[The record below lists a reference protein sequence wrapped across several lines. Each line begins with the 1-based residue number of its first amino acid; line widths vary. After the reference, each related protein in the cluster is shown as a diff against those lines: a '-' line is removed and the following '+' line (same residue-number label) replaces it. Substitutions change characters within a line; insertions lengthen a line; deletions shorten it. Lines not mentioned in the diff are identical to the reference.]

1 MTLDF
6 IRMGVYGD
14 YIIIY
19 TGADF
24 DFLSRYSLRDVLCEL
39 ASAGD
44 FPLPQP
50 SPIANN
56 KRERDSD
63 SPISGS
69 SVTASSSS
77 SPGVADGPRA
87 IAGSR
92 RVSKEAKIPPAT
104 NSAMTLHSDMSST
117 FTLPMHSDELA
128 RLPLHGQMAFASNNN
143 PTMDATDHFL
153 YSTLGNTTAAIPGQ
167 PSLTNAVSGPDTVNP
182 GSTAAFPM
190 DHLFYE
196 QMGNIMSSSSNEHQG
211 ASQGLEQFGGVNQQ
225 LHSLTS
231 NQQLQSQ
238 ALMDCDTI
246 AMWSN
251 APTGFE

>member
-1 MTLDF
+1 
-6 IRMGVYGD
+6 
-14 YIIIY
+14 
-19 TGADF
+19 
-24 DFLSRYSLRDVLCEL
+24 
-39 ASAGD
+39 
-44 FPLPQP
+44 LPQP
-50 SPIANN
+50 SPAANN

-63 SPISGS
+63 SPISSS

-77 SPGVADGPRA
+77 SPGVADGQRV

-92 RVSKEAKIPPAT
+92 RVSKDPKIPPAT
-104 NSAMTLHSDMSST
+104 NSAMTLPSDMSSA

-128 RLPLHGQMAFASNNN
+128 RLPLHSQAAFGSNNN
-143 PTMDATDHFL
+143 PTINATDHFW
-153 YSTLGNTTAAIPGQ
+153 YPPLGNTTAAIPGQ
-167 PSLTNAVSGPDTVNP
+167 PPLTNAVSGPDTVNP
-182 GSTAAFPM
+182 GSTTAFPM

-196 QMGNIMSSSSNEHQG
+196 QMGNILSSSSNEHQG
-211 ASQGLEQFGGVNQQ
+211 AAQGLEQFGGVGQQ

-238 ALMDCDTI
+238 AFMDCDTI